1 MAVITRP
8 RNGIAGVVLA
18 VAAVVVVFIV
28 VSIILVL
35 LGANPRN
42 DIVEAITDVGRWLT
56 VPFHDLFPRR
66 DPEENMVLNWGIAAL
81 VYAGIAVL
89 IARVAR

>member
-1 MAVITRP
+1 MTVITR
-8 RNGIAGVVLA
+8 RRSGIAAVVLA
-18 VAAVVVVFIV
+18 IAAIAVVFIV

-35 LGANPRN
+35 LGANPGN
-42 DIVEAITDVGRWLT
+42 DIVDAITDVGRWLT
-56 VPFHDLFPRR
+56 TPFHDLFPRR